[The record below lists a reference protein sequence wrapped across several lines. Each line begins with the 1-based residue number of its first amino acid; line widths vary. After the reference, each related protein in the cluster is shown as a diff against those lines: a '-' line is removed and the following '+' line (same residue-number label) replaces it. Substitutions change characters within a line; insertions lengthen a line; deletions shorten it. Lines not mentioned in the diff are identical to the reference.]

1 MNRINKL
8 LDKLK
13 SDINDTKDIDNDW
26 FVEQAL
32 TTLDEL
38 KKQLTLTDVVN
49 SVYVVTETDNYGRQ
63 LFRKV
68 FLDKEQAKEFLA
80 IDNLKEDNINEINEI
95 EFD

>member
-38 KKQLTLTDVVN
+38 KKQWILYLVVKRLRKRKKKMQKTLLTVIGLTTKDTV
-49 SVYVVTETDNYGRQ
+49 S
-63 LFRKV
+63 
-68 FLDKEQAKEFLA
+68 
-80 IDNLKEDNINEINEI
+80 
-95 EFD
+95 

>member
-95 EFD
+95 EFY

>member
-38 KKQLTLTDVVN
+38 KKQLTLTDVVK

-63 LFRKV
+63 LFREV

-80 IDNLKEDNINEINEI
+80 IDNLKEGNINEINEI
-95 EFD
+95 EFY

>member
-13 SDINDTKDIDNDW
+13 YEINNTKDIDNDW

-38 KKQLTLTDVVN
+38 KKQLTLTDV
-49 SVYVVTETDNYGRQ
+49 SQQRELLFCGGCGTKLTRYVETD
-63 LFRKV
+63 
-68 FLDKEQAKEFLA
+68 
-80 IDNLKEDNINEINEI
+80 INSPKICRNKLCKQNNCG
-95 EFD
+95 

>member
-38 KKQLTLTDVVN
+38 KKQLTLTDVVK

-63 LFRKV
+63 LFREV

-95 EFD
+95 EFY